1 MEKYKDIINLPHKQ
15 SSKRPH
21 MSLQDRAAQFA
32 PFAALVGYDDA
43 IKETG
48 RLTDERIEM
57 SEEKLAVLNA
67 RYQILVDHLG
77 EEPEVAITYFEPDIY
92 KTGGS
97 YVTTTGV
104 VKKLDTYERLVTM
117 VDGTRILMDDV
128 LTLEGDIS
136 GENPE
141 VRLIK
146 TNNEEGGQVNGT
158 N

>member
-21 MSLQDRAAQFA
+21 MSLLDRAAQFA

-57 SEEKLAVLNA
+57 SEEKLTALNA

-77 EEPEVAITYFEPDIY
+77 EEPEVTITYFVPDIY

-97 YVTTTGV
+97 YITTTGV
-104 VKKLDTYERLVTM
+104 IKKLDAYERLITM
-117 VDGTRILMDDV
+117 TDGTKILMDDV
-128 LTLEGDIS
+128 LTLEGDFFS
-136 GENPE
+136 AAEQ
-141 VRLIK
+141 L
-146 TNNEEGGQVNGT
+146 
-158 N
+158 

>member
-21 MSLQDRAAQFA
+21 MSLLDRAAQFA

-67 RYQILVDHLG
+67 RYQILADNLHK
-77 EEPEVAITYFEPDIY
+77 EQEVTITYFVPDIY

-97 YVTTTGV
+97 YITTTGV
-104 VKKLDTYERLVTM
+104 VKKLDTYERLITM

-128 LTLEGDIS
+128 LTLDGDIFS
-136 GENPE
+136 ADET
-141 VRLIK
+141 L
-146 TNNEEGGQVNGT
+146 
-158 N
+158 

>member
-1 MEKYKDIINLPHKQ
+1 MEKYKDIINLPHKH

-77 EEPEVAITYFEPDIY
+77 EEPEVAITYFVPDIY

-97 YVTTTGV
+97 YITTTGV
-104 VKKLDTYERLVTM
+104 VKKLDTYERLITM
-117 VDGTRILMDDV
+117 VDGARILMDDV
-128 LTLEGDIS
+128 LTLEGEIFAAAES
-136 GENPE
+136 
-141 VRLIK
+141 I
-146 TNNEEGGQVNGT
+146 
-158 N
+158 

>member
-57 SEEKLAVLNA
+57 SEENLAVLNT

-77 EEPEVAITYFEPDIY
+77 EEPEVAITYFVPDIY

-97 YVTTTGV
+97 M
-104 VKKLDTYERLVTM
+104 LANERGLKPF
-117 VDGTRILMDDV
+117 L
-128 LTLEGDIS
+128 
-136 GENPE
+136 P
-141 VRLIK
+141 
-146 TNNEEGGQVNGT
+146 
-158 N
+158 

>member
-21 MSLQDRAAQFA
+21 MSLLDRAAQFA
-32 PFAALVGYDDA
+32 PFAAPTGYDDA

-57 SEEKLAVLNA
+57 SEEKLAVLNE

-77 EEPEVAITYFEPDIY
+77 DEPEVTITYFVPDIY

-97 YVTTTGV
+97 YITTTGV
-104 VKKLDTYERLVTM
+104 VKKLDTYERLITM
-117 VDGTRILMDDV
+117 VDGSRILMDDV
-128 LTLEGDIS
+128 LLLEGDIFS
-136 GENPE
+136 EAEP
-141 VRLIK
+141 L
-146 TNNEEGGQVNGT
+146 
-158 N
+158 

>member
-21 MSLQDRAAQFA
+21 MSLLDRAAQFA

-57 SEEKLAVLNA
+57 SEENLAVLNT

-77 EEPEVAITYFEPDIY
+77 EEPEVTITCFVPDIY

-97 YVTTTGV
+97 YIEKTGV
-104 VKKLDTYERLVTM
+104 AKKLDTYERMITM

-128 LTLEGDIS
+128 LTLEGDIFS
-136 GENPE
+136 AAENP
-141 VRLIK
+141 
-146 TNNEEGGQVNGT
+146 
-158 N
+158 

>member
-21 MSLQDRAAQFA
+21 MTLLDRAAQFA
-32 PFAALVGYDDA
+32 PFAALTGYDDA

-67 RYQILVDHLG
+67 RYQILADNLHK
-77 EEPEVAITYFEPDIY
+77 EQEVTITYFVPDIY

-97 YVTTTGV
+97 YITTTGV
-104 VKKLDTYERLVTM
+104 VKKLDTYERLITM

-128 LTLEGDIS
+128 LTLDGDIFS
-136 GENPE
+136 ADET
-141 VRLIK
+141 L
-146 TNNEEGGQVNGT
+146 
-158 N
+158 

>member
-21 MSLQDRAAQFA
+21 MSLLDRAAQFA
-32 PFAALVGYDDA
+32 PFAALTGYDDA

-77 EEPEVAITYFEPDIY
+77 EEQEVTITYFVPDIY

-128 LTLEGDIS
+128 LTLEGDIFS
-136 GENPE
+136 AAEN
-141 VRLIK
+141 L
-146 TNNEEGGQVNGT
+146 
-158 N
+158 

>member
-21 MSLQDRAAQFA
+21 MSLLDRAAQFA

-57 SEEKLAVLNA
+57 SEENLAVLNA
-67 RYQILVDHLG
+67 QYQILVDHLD
-77 EEPEVAITYFEPDIY
+77 EELEVTITYFVPDIY

-97 YVTTTGV
+97 YITKTGV
-104 VKKLDTYERLVTM
+104 VKKLDAYERLITM
-117 VDGTRILMDDV
+117 TDGTKILMDDV
-128 LTLEGDIS
+128 LTLEGDIFS
-136 GENPE
+136 MADP
-141 VRLIK
+141 
-146 TNNEEGGQVNGT
+146 
-158 N
+158 

>member
-1 MEKYKDIINLPHKQ
+1 MDKYKDIINLPHKQ

-21 MSLQDRAAQFA
+21 MSLLDRAAQFA

-57 SEEKLAVLNA
+57 SEEKLSVLNA

-77 EEPEVAITYFEPDIY
+77 EEPEVAVTYFVPDIY

-97 YVTTTGV
+97 YITTTGV
-104 VKKLDTYERLVTM
+104 VKKLDTYERLITM
-117 VDGTRILMDDV
+117 TDGTRILMDDI
-128 LTLEGDIS
+128 LTLEGDIFS
-136 GENPE
+136 AAES
-141 VRLIK
+141 L
-146 TNNEEGGQVNGT
+146 
-158 N
+158 

>member
-77 EEPEVAITYFEPDIY
+77 EEPEVAITYFVPDLY

-97 YVTTTGV
+97 YITTTGV
-104 VKKLDTYERLVTM
+104 VKKLDTYERLITM
-117 VDGTRILMDDV
+117 VDGARILMDDV
-128 LTLEGDIS
+128 LTLEGEIFAAAES
-136 GENPE
+136 
-141 VRLIK
+141 I
-146 TNNEEGGQVNGT
+146 
-158 N
+158 

>member
-21 MSLQDRAAQFA
+21 MSLSDRAAQFA

-57 SEEKLAVLNA
+57 SEENLAVLNA
-67 RYQILVDHLG
+67 QYQILVDHLD
-77 EEPEVAITYFEPDIY
+77 EELEVTITYFVPDIY

-97 YVTTTGV
+97 YITKTGV
-104 VKKLDTYERLVTM
+104 VKKLDAYERLITM
-117 VDGTRILMDDV
+117 TDGTKILMDDV
-128 LTLEGDIS
+128 LTLEGDIFS
-136 GENPE
+136 MADP
-141 VRLIK
+141 
-146 TNNEEGGQVNGT
+146 
-158 N
+158 

>member
-21 MSLQDRAAQFA
+21 MSLLDRAAQFA

-77 EEPEVAITYFEPDIY
+77 EEPEVSITYFVPDIY
-92 KTGGS
+92 KAGGS
-97 YVTTTGV
+97 YITTTGV
-104 VKKLDTYERLVTM
+104 VKKLDTYERLITM
-117 VDGTRILMDDV
+117 VDGTRIFMDDV
-128 LTLEGDIS
+128 LTLKGDIFS
-136 GENPE
+136 AAEP
-141 VRLIK
+141 I
-146 TNNEEGGQVNGT
+146 
-158 N
+158 

>member
-21 MSLQDRAAQFA
+21 MSLLDRAAQFA

-77 EEPEVAITYFEPDIY
+77 EEPEVAITYFVPDIY

-97 YVTTTGV
+97 YITTTGV

-128 LTLEGDIS
+128 LTLEGDIFS
-136 GENPE
+136 AAEP
-141 VRLIK
+141 L
-146 TNNEEGGQVNGT
+146 
-158 N
+158 

>member
-21 MSLQDRAAQFA
+21 MSLLDRAAQFA
-32 PFAALVGYDDA
+32 PFAALTGYDDA

-57 SEEKLAVLNA
+57 SEEKLAVLNE

-77 EEPEVAITYFEPDIY
+77 DEPEVTITYFVPDIY

-97 YVTTTGV
+97 YITTTGV
-104 VKKLDTYERLVTM
+104 VKKLDTYERLITM
-117 VDGTRILMDDV
+117 VDGSRILMDDV
-128 LTLEGDIS
+128 LLLEGDIFS
-136 GENPE
+136 EAEP
-141 VRLIK
+141 L
-146 TNNEEGGQVNGT
+146 
-158 N
+158 

>member
-21 MSLQDRAAQFA
+21 MSLLDRAAQFA

-48 RLTDERIEM
+48 RLTDVRIEM
-57 SEEKLAVLNA
+57 SEENLAVLNT

-77 EEPEVAITYFEPDIY
+77 EELEVTITYFVPDFY

-97 YVTTTGV
+97 YITTTGV
-104 VKKLDTYERLVTM
+104 VKKLDTYERLITL

-128 LTLEGDIS
+128 LTLEGDIFS
-136 GENPE
+136 AAES
-141 VRLIK
+141 L
-146 TNNEEGGQVNGT
+146 
-158 N
+158 